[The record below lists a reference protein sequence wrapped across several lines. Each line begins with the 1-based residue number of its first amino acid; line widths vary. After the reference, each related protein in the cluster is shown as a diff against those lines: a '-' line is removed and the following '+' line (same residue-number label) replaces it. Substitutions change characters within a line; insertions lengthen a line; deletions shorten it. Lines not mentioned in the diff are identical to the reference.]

1 MTKHEF
7 LRGMGMGM
15 VAGAAL
21 GMAMAPKK
29 RKMNLKKAA
38 GRAIQT
44 VGEAVENI
52 SDAMDM

>member
-1 MTKHEF
+1 MNF
-7 LRGMGMGM
+7 CG
-15 VAGAAL
+15 VWAWAWWPAP
-21 GMAMAPKK
+21 PKK

-38 GRAIQT
+38 GRAIQS

>member
-21 GMAMAPKK
+21 GMAMAPKR

-38 GRAIQT
+38 NKAIHS
-44 VGEAVENI
+44 VGNAMENMT
-52 SDAMDM
+52 DAMDL

>member
-21 GMAMAPKK
+21 GMAMAPQR

-38 GRAIQT
+38 NKAMRSMGSAM
-44 VGEAVENI
+44 ENI
-52 SDAMDM
+52 TESMDL